1 MAGHRRRR
9 KPGTPTARRRHHEN
23 SRALLAAKL
32 AASSDPVERLAH
44 AFDYARAA
52 AARARRRDPAADVT
66 PELDTALR
74 ALVRAGD
81 QLIR

>member
-23 SRALLAAKL
+23 SRALLAEKL
-32 AASSDPVERLAH
+32 AATGDPVERLAH
-44 AFDYARAA
+44 GFDYARAA
-52 AARARRRDPAADVT
+52 AARARRRDPGGDVT
-66 PELDTALR
+66 AALDAALH